1 MKFSLIFIIFFLF
14 SCSNGTFNTNNNKS
28 YTSKG
33 FALIYDENDY
43 QNKIISTKLN
53 PNNIEIGHNQLN
65 KNSYVVI
72 TNPINKKSLTLKV
85 SKKVKYPDFF
95 KVLITEK
102 LANELNLNPKMP
114 YIEIEKRVKNKSF
127 VAKKA
132 VTHSEEK
139 NVLTKVPIT
148 KVKIN
153 DISKDSKDPSK
164 NQYAN
169 KYSIIV
175 GNFYS
180 KKWAESLIDILV
192 NEDINKEVFKVIK
205 LGKNNYQLLA
215 GPYTSINTLKSDYFK
230 LNKYGFDNL
239 DLKKTK

>member
-14 SCSNGTFNTNNNKS
+14 SCSNGNFNTKIDKS
-28 YTSKG
+28 YASKG

-43 QNKIISTKLN
+43 QKKIISTKLN

-72 TNPINKKSLTLKV
+72 TNPINKKSIKLKV
-85 SKKVKYPDFF
+85 TKKVKYPDFF
-95 KVLITEK
+95 KVLITQK
-102 LANELNLNPKMP
+102 LANQLNLNPKMP

-132 VTHSEEK
+132 VTHLEEK
-139 NVLTKVPIT
+139 NVLTKAPIT
-148 KVKIN
+148 QVKIS
-153 DISKDSKDPSK
+153 DISKDSKNSSK
-164 NQYAN
+164 NEHPN

-192 NEDINKEVFKVIK
+192 NEDIKKEVFKVNK
-205 LGKNNYQLLA
+205 LDKNNYQLLA

-239 DLKKTK
+239 DLKITE

>member
-43 QNKIISTKLN
+43 QKKIISTKLN

-85 SKKVKYPDFF
+85 SKKVKYPDFY

-153 DISKDSKDPSK
+153 DISKDSKDLLK

-169 KYSIIV
+169 KYSIVV

-239 DLKKTK
+239 DLKKAK

>member
-43 QNKIISTKLN
+43 QKKIISTKLN

-153 DISKDSKDPSK
+153 DISKDSKDSSK

-192 NEDINKEVFKVIK
+192 NEDINKEVFRVIK

>member
-43 QNKIISTKLN
+43 QKKIISTKLN

-192 NEDINKEVFKVIK
+192 NEDINKEVFKVNKI
-205 LGKNNYQLLA
+205 GKNSYQLLA

-239 DLKKTK
+239 DLKVVK

>member
-43 QNKIISTKLN
+43 QKKIISTKLN

-169 KYSIIV
+169 EYSIIV

-239 DLKKTK
+239 DLKTTK

>member
-43 QNKIISTKLN
+43 QKKIISTKLN

-192 NEDINKEVFKVIK
+192 NEDINKEVFKVIR

>member
-1 MKFSLIFIIFFLF
+1 M
-14 SCSNGTFNTNNNKS
+14 
-28 YTSKG
+28 
-33 FALIYDENDY
+33 IYDENDY
-43 QNKIISTKLN
+43 KKKIISTKLN

-65 KNSYVVI
+65 RNSFVVI
-72 TNPINKKSLTLKV
+72 TNPINKKSLKLKV
-85 SKKVKYPDFF
+85 TKKAKYPDFF

-102 LANELNLNPKMP
+102 LANELNLNLKMP

-127 VAKKA
+127 IAKKA
-132 VTHSEEK
+132 ITHTEEK
-139 NVLTKVPIT
+139 NVLTKAPIT
-148 KVKIN
+148 KVKIS
-153 DISKDSKDPSK
+153 DISRDSSSHSK

-169 KYSIIV
+169 KYAIIV

-192 NEDINKEVFKVIK
+192 NEDIKKEVFKVNK

-215 GPYTSINTLKSDYFK
+215 GPYTSINALKSDYFK
-230 LNKYGFDNL
+230 LNRYGFDNL

>member
-14 SCSNGTFNTNNNKS
+14 SCTNGNFNTSTDKS
-28 YTSKG
+28 YASKG

-43 QNKIISTKLN
+43 QKKIISTKLN

-72 TNPINKKSLTLKV
+72 TNPINKKSIKLKV
-85 SKKVKYPDFF
+85 TKKVKYPDFF
-95 KVLITEK
+95 KVLITQK
-102 LANELNLNPKMP
+102 LANQLNLNPKMP
-114 YIEIEKRVKNKSF
+114 YIEIEKIVKNKSF

-132 VTHSEEK
+132 VTHLEEK
-139 NVLTKVPIT
+139 NVLTKAPIT
-148 KVKIN
+148 QVKIN
-153 DISKDSKDPSK
+153 DISKDSKNPFK
-164 NQYAN
+164 NERPN

-192 NEDINKEVFKVIK
+192 NEDIKKEVFKVNK
-205 LGKNNYQLLA
+205 LDKNNYQLLA
-215 GPYTSINTLKSDYFK
+215 GPYSSINTLKSDYFK

>member
-1 MKFSLIFIIFFLF
+1 MKFSLIFITFFLL

-43 QNKIISTKLN
+43 KKKIISTKLN

-65 KNSYVVI
+65 RNSFVVI
-72 TNPINKKSLTLKV
+72 TNPINKKSLKLKV
-85 SKKVKYPDFF
+85 TKKAKYPDFF

-102 LANELNLNPKMP
+102 LANELNLNLKMP

-127 VAKKA
+127 IAKKA
-132 VTHSEEK
+132 ITHTEEK
-139 NVLTKVPIT
+139 NVLTKAPIT
-148 KVKIN
+148 KVKIS
-153 DISKDSKDPSK
+153 DISRDSSSHSK

-169 KYSIIV
+169 KYAIIV

-192 NEDINKEVFKVIK
+192 NEDIKKEVFKVNK

-215 GPYTSINTLKSDYFK
+215 GPYTSINALKSDYFK

>member
-14 SCSNGTFNTNNNKS
+14 SCSNGNFNTSTDKS
-28 YTSKG
+28 YASKG

-43 QNKIISTKLN
+43 QKKIISTKLN

-72 TNPINKKSLTLKV
+72 TNPINKKSIKLKV
-85 SKKVKYPDFF
+85 TKKVKYPDFF
-95 KVLITEK
+95 KVLITQK
-102 LANELNLNPKMP
+102 LANQLNLNPKMP

-132 VTHSEEK
+132 VTHLEEK
-139 NVLTKVPIT
+139 NVLTKAPIT
-148 KVKIN
+148 QVKIN
-153 DISKDSKDPSK
+153 DISKDSKNFSK
-164 NQYAN
+164 NEHPN

-192 NEDINKEVFKVIK
+192 NEDIKKEVFKVNK
-205 LGKNNYQLLA
+205 LDKNNYQLLA
-215 GPYTSINTLKSDYFK
+215 GPYSSINTLKSDYFK

-239 DLKKTK
+239 DLKITE

>member
-43 QNKIISTKLN
+43 QKKIISTKLN

-169 KYSIIV
+169 KYSIVV
-175 GNFYS
+175 GNFFS

-192 NEDINKEVFKVIK
+192 NEDINKEVFNVI
-205 LGKNNYQLLA
+205 
-215 GPYTSINTLKSDYFK
+215 
-230 LNKYGFDNL
+230 
-239 DLKKTK
+239 

>member
-139 NVLTKVPIT
+139 NVLTKAPIT

-153 DISKDSKDPSK
+153 DISKDSKNSLK
-164 NQYAN
+164 NKSTN

>member
-1 MKFSLIFIIFFLF
+1 MKFSSIFIIFFLF
-14 SCSNGTFNTNNNKS
+14 SCSNATFNTNNDTS

-43 QNKIISTKLN
+43 QKKIISTKLN

-72 TNPINKKSLTLKV
+72 TNPVNKKSIKLKV
-85 SKKVKYPDFF
+85 TKKVKYPDFF
-95 KVLITEK
+95 KVLITQK
-102 LANELNLNPKMP
+102 LASQLNLNPKMP
-114 YIEIEKRVKNKSF
+114 YIEIEQRVKNKSF

-139 NVLTKVPIT
+139 NVLTKAPIT
-148 KVKIN
+148 QVKIN
-153 DISKDSKDPSK
+153 DISKDSKNSSK
-164 NQYAN
+164 NEHPN
-169 KYSIIV
+169 KYLIIV

-192 NEDINKEVFKVIK
+192 NEDIKKEVFKVNK

-239 DLKKTK
+239 DLKMAK

>member
-1 MKFSLIFIIFFLF
+1 MKFSLIFITFFLL

-43 QNKIISTKLN
+43 KKKIISTKLN

-65 KNSYVVI
+65 RNSFVVI
-72 TNPINKKSLTLKV
+72 TNPINKKSLKLKV
-85 SKKVKYPDFF
+85 TKKAKYPDFF

-102 LANELNLNPKMP
+102 LANELNLNLKMP

-127 VAKKA
+127 IAKKA
-132 VTHSEEK
+132 ITHTEEK
-139 NVLTKVPIT
+139 NVLTKAPIT
-148 KVKIN
+148 KVKIS
-153 DISKDSKDPSK
+153 DISRDSSSQSK

-169 KYSIIV
+169 KYAIIV

-192 NEDINKEVFKVIK
+192 NEDIKKEVFKVNK

-215 GPYTSINTLKSDYFK
+215 GPYTSINALKSDYFK
-230 LNKYGFDNL
+230 LNRYGFDNL

>member
-1 MKFSLIFIIFFLF
+1 MKFSSIFIIFFLF

-43 QNKIISTKLN
+43 QKKIISTKLN

>member
-14 SCSNGTFNTNNNKS
+14 SCSNGNFNTSTDKS
-28 YTSKG
+28 YASKG

-43 QNKIISTKLN
+43 QKKIISTKLN

-72 TNPINKKSLTLKV
+72 TNPINKKSIKLKV
-85 SKKVKYPDFF
+85 TKKVKYPDFF
-95 KVLITEK
+95 KVLITQK
-102 LANELNLNPKMP
+102 LANQLNLNPKMP

-132 VTHSEEK
+132 VTHLEEK
-139 NVLTKVPIT
+139 NVLTKAPIT
-148 KVKIN
+148 QVKIN
-153 DISKDSKDPSK
+153 DISKDSKNSSK
-164 NQYAN
+164 NEHPN

-192 NEDINKEVFKVIK
+192 NEDIKKEVFKVNK
-205 LGKNNYQLLA
+205 LDKNNYQLLA

-239 DLKKTK
+239 DLKITE

>member
-43 QNKIISTKLN
+43 QKKIISTKLN

-148 KVKIN
+148 KVRIN
-153 DISKDSKDPSK
+153 DISKESKNHSK
-164 NQYAN
+164 NQYPN

>member
-1 MKFSLIFIIFFLF
+1 MKFSSIFIIFFLF

-153 DISKDSKDPSK
+153 DISKDSQDPSK

-192 NEDINKEVFKVIK
+192 NEDINKEVFKVNK

-215 GPYTSINTLKSDYFK
+215 GPYNSINTLKSDYFK

>member
-14 SCSNGTFNTNNNKS
+14 SCSNGNFNTSTDKS
-28 YTSKG
+28 YASKG

-43 QNKIISTKLN
+43 QKKIISTKLN

-72 TNPINKKSLTLKV
+72 TNPINKKSIKLKV
-85 SKKVKYPDFF
+85 TKKVKYPDFF
-95 KVLITEK
+95 KVLITQK
-102 LANELNLNPKMP
+102 LANQLNLNPKMP

-132 VTHSEEK
+132 VTHLEEK
-139 NVLTKVPIT
+139 NVLTKAPIT
-148 KVKIN
+148 QVKIN
-153 DISKDSKDPSK
+153 DISKDSKNPFK
-164 NQYAN
+164 NERPN

-192 NEDINKEVFKVIK
+192 NEDIKKEVFKVNK
-205 LGKNNYQLLA
+205 LDKNNYQLLA

-239 DLKKTK
+239 DLKITE

>member
-1 MKFSLIFIIFFLF
+1 MKFSLIFITFFLL

-43 QNKIISTKLN
+43 KKKIISTKLN

-65 KNSYVVI
+65 RNSFVVI
-72 TNPINKKSLTLKV
+72 TNPINKKSLKLKV
-85 SKKVKYPDFF
+85 TKKAKYPDFF

-102 LANELNLNPKMP
+102 LANELNLNLKMP

-127 VAKKA
+127 IAKKA
-132 VTHSEEK
+132 ITHTEEK
-139 NVLTKVPIT
+139 NVLTKAPIT
-148 KVKIN
+148 KVKIS
-153 DISKDSKDPSK
+153 DISRNSSSHSK

-169 KYSIIV
+169 KYAIIV

-192 NEDINKEVFKVIK
+192 NEDIKKEVFKVNK

-215 GPYTSINTLKSDYFK
+215 GPYISINALKSDYFK
-230 LNKYGFDNL
+230 LNRYGFDNL

>member
-43 QNKIISTKLN
+43 QKKIISTKLN

-164 NQYAN
+164 IQYAN

-192 NEDINKEVFKVIK
+192 NEDIKKEVFKVNK

>member
-43 QNKIISTKLN
+43 QKKIISTKLN

>member
-43 QNKIISTKLN
+43 QKKIISTKLN

-85 SKKVKYPDFF
+85 SKKVKYPNFF
-95 KVLITEK
+95 KVLVTEK

-114 YIEIEKRVKNKSF
+114 YIEIEKRLKNKSF

>member
-14 SCSNGTFNTNNNKS
+14 SCSNGNFNTSTDKS
-28 YTSKG
+28 YASKG

-43 QNKIISTKLN
+43 QKKIISTKLN

-72 TNPINKKSLTLKV
+72 TNPINKKSIKLKV
-85 SKKVKYPDFF
+85 TKKVKYPDFF
-95 KVLITEK
+95 KVLITQK
-102 LANELNLNPKMP
+102 LANQLNLNPKMP

-132 VTHSEEK
+132 VTHLEEK
-139 NVLTKVPIT
+139 NVLTKAPIT
-148 KVKIN
+148 QVKIN
-153 DISKDSKDPSK
+153 DISKDSQNFTQNEHP
-164 NQYAN
+164 N

-180 KKWAESLIDILV
+180 KNWAESLIDILV
-192 NEDINKEVFKVIK
+192 NEDIKKEVFKVNK

>member
-14 SCSNGTFNTNNNKS
+14 SCSSGNFNSNKYKS

-33 FALIYDENDY
+33 FALIYDENDF
-43 QNKIISTKLN
+43 QKKIISTKLN

-65 KNSYVVI
+65 KNSHVVI
-72 TNPINKKSLTLKV
+72 TNPINKKSINLKV
-85 SKKVKYPDFF
+85 AKKVKYPNFF
-95 KVLITEK
+95 KAVITQK
-102 LANELNLNPKMP
+102 LANQLNLNPKMP

-139 NVLTKVPIT
+139 NVLTKAPIT
-148 KVKIN
+148 QVKIN
-153 DISKDSKDPSK
+153 DISKDSQNSTQNEHP
-164 NQYAN
+164 N

-180 KKWAESLIDILV
+180 KNWAESLIDILV
-192 NEDINKEVFKVIK
+192 NEDIKKEVFKVNK

-239 DLKKTK
+239 DLKVVK

>member
-1 MKFSLIFIIFFLF
+1 MKFSLIFITFFLL

-43 QNKIISTKLN
+43 KKKIISTKLD
-53 PNNIEIGHNQLN
+53 PNNIEIGHNELN
-65 KNSYVVI
+65 RNSFVVI
-72 TNPINKKSLTLKV
+72 TNPINKKSLKLKV
-85 SKKVKYPDFF
+85 TKKAKYPDFF

-102 LANELNLNPKMP
+102 LANELNLNLKMP

-127 VAKKA
+127 IAKKA
-132 VTHSEEK
+132 ITHTEEK
-139 NVLTKVPIT
+139 NVLTKAPIT
-148 KVKIN
+148 KVKIS
-153 DISKDSKDPSK
+153 DISRDSSSHSK

-169 KYSIIV
+169 KYAIIV

-192 NEDINKEVFKVIK
+192 NEDIKKEVFKVNK

-215 GPYTSINTLKSDYFK
+215 GPYTSINALKSDYFK
-230 LNKYGFDNL
+230 LNRYGFDNL
-239 DLKKTK
+239 DIKKTK

>member
-43 QNKIISTKLN
+43 QKKIISTKLN

-192 NEDINKEVFKVIK
+192 NEDIKKDVFKVNK

>member
-14 SCSNGTFNTNNNKS
+14 SCSSGNFNSNKYKS

-33 FALIYDENDY
+33 FALIYDENDF
-43 QNKIISTKLN
+43 QKKIISTKLN

-65 KNSYVVI
+65 KNSHVVI
-72 TNPINKKSLTLKV
+72 TNPINKKSINLKV
-85 SKKVKYPDFF
+85 AKKVKYPNFF
-95 KVLITEK
+95 KAVITQK
-102 LANELNLNPKMP
+102 LANQLNLNPKMP

-139 NVLTKVPIT
+139 NVLTKAPIT
-148 KVKIN
+148 QVKIN
-153 DISKDSKDPSK
+153 DISKDSQNSTQNEHP
-164 NQYAN
+164 N

-180 KKWAESLIDILV
+180 KNWAESLIDILV
-192 NEDINKEVFKVIK
+192 NEDIKKEVFKVNK

-239 DLKKTK
+239 DLKITE

>member
-43 QNKIISTKLN
+43 QKKIISTKLN

-153 DISKDSKDPSK
+153 DISKDSKDSSK

>member
-1 MKFSLIFIIFFLF
+1 MKFSLIFITFFLL
-14 SCSNGTFNTNNNKS
+14 SCSNGTFNTNNNKP

-43 QNKIISTKLN
+43 QKKIISTKLN

-65 KNSYVVI
+65 KNSFVVI
-72 TNPINKKSLTLKV
+72 TNPINKKSLKLKV
-85 SKKVKYPDFF
+85 TKKVKYPDFF

-102 LANELNLNPKMP
+102 LANHLNLNPNMP

-153 DISKDSKDPSK
+153 DISKDSKDLLK

-169 KYSIIV
+169 KYSIVV

>member
-43 QNKIISTKLN
+43 QKKIISTKLN

-215 GPYTSINTLKSDYFK
+215 GPYTSINALKSDYFK

-239 DLKKTK
+239 DL

>member
-43 QNKIISTKLN
+43 QKKIISTKLN

-180 KKWAESLIDILV
+180 KKWAESLIDMLV

>member
-43 QNKIISTKLN
+43 QKKIISTKLN

-72 TNPINKKSLTLKV
+72 TNPINKKSITLKV

-192 NEDINKEVFKVIK
+192 NEDINKEVFKVIR
-205 LGKNNYQLLA
+205 LDKNNYQLLA

>member
-43 QNKIISTKLN
+43 QKKIISTKLN

-153 DISKDSKDPSK
+153 DISKESKDPSK

>member
-14 SCSNGTFNTNNNKS
+14 SCTNGNFNTSTDKS
-28 YTSKG
+28 YASKG

-43 QNKIISTKLN
+43 QKKIISTKLN

-72 TNPINKKSLTLKV
+72 TNPINKKSIKLKV
-85 SKKVKYPDFF
+85 TKKVKYPDFF
-95 KVLITEK
+95 KVLITQK
-102 LANELNLNPKMP
+102 LANQLNLNPKMP

-132 VTHSEEK
+132 VTHLEEK
-139 NVLTKVPIT
+139 NVLTKAPIT
-148 KVKIN
+148 QVKIN
-153 DISKDSKDPSK
+153 DISKDSKNPFK
-164 NQYAN
+164 NERPN

-192 NEDINKEVFKVIK
+192 NEDIKKEVFKVNK
-205 LGKNNYQLLA
+205 LDKNNYQLLA
-215 GPYTSINTLKSDYFK
+215 GPYSSINTLKSDYFK

-239 DLKKTK
+239 DLKITE

>member
-43 QNKIISTKLN
+43 QKKIISTKLN

-153 DISKDSKDPSK
+153 DISKDSKSSSK